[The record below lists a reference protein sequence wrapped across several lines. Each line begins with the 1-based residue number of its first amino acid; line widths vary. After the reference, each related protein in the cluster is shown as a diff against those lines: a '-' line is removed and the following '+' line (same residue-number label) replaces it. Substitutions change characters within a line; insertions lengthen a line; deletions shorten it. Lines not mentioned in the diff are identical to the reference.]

1 MVTCGYS
8 SESDVPTD
16 QERSERRS
24 TRGSSE
30 HDQEQFTAGRDVLC
44 GRVELLVRRAGQAA
58 AANKAD
64 AIAEMAGWYKP
75 GHFDSSTF
83 YLIASS
89 HNDIAYLDDPK
100 GTADFRAENLIGP
113 ALDLMKIDN
122 SFALDVESTLFL
134 KEYLERCPERIDEV
148 RQRVAEKRLSFGG
161 RYTQFYEAVYGGEA
175 LARQMYFG
183 RKWLKKTLGGDCDT
197 QIVWDTDI
205 PQRTLQSPQVFAKA
219 GIKYL
224 MIGRFP
230 TPGVFVWESPDGSNV
245 IFDTYL
251 YGSGWGLIP
260 GGAAVPA
267 GTPTT
272 KYVFDLLESQRPL
285 FEAVP
290 PGQFRQRDDER
301 LLVSRTGTRAD
312 GQGFQQR
319 RAGPQA
325 RQGALPAADE
335 ARHRLDVPG
344 QHRAGQAVHEEVH
357 PGLAE
362 PVGLPPPA
370 LPRADHL
377 GGPPRLPLPGQC
389 GEIRFD
395 RQPLGCSKSGP
406 IRALAS
412 TRVGKD

>member
-1 MVTCGYS
+1 MVRYCVLLTAAVLAIAS
-8 SESDVPTD
+8 SGWCDEPSKP
-16 QERSERRS
+16 
-24 TRGSSE
+24 
-30 HDQEQFTAGRDVLC
+30 
-44 GRVELLVRRAGQAA
+44 A

-64 AIAEMAGWYKP
+64 AIAEMASWYKP

-113 ALDLMKIDN
+113 ALDLMKIDD

-134 KEYLERCPERIDEV
+134 KEFLARCPERIDEV

-251 YGSGWGLIP
+251 YGGGWGLIP

-267 GTPTT
+267 GTPTDEVRVRLVGEPAT
-272 KYVFDLLESQRPL
+272 
-285 FEAVP
+285 AVRSSATWP
-290 PGQFRQRDDER
+290 I
-301 LLVSRTGTRAD
+301 S
-312 GQGFQQR
+312 
-319 RAGPQA
+319 
-325 RQGALPAADE
+325 AA
-335 ARHRLDVPG
+335 
-344 QHRAGQAVHEEVH
+344 
-357 PGLAE
+357 
-362 PVGLPPPA
+362 
-370 LPRADHL
+370 
-377 GGPPRLPLPGQC
+377 
-389 GEIRFD
+389 
-395 RQPLGCSKSGP
+395 
-406 IRALAS
+406 
-412 TRVGKD
+412 